1 MMGRRELIVSAAV
14 MLVWIGATGAFAH
27 EHFRVI
33 GTITKLETKQFEVK
47 QQDGKRMTIYV
58 DKKTKVS
65 RDKKPVAITALK
77 VGQSVV
83 VDAYG
88 DDESDLLALDIRI
101 VPPLPSASKK

>member
-1 MMGRRELIVSAAV
+1 MRTREFILGLVVMMVVG
-14 MLVWIGATGAFAH
+14 IGGSGAFAH

-33 GTITKLETKQFEVK
+33 GTITKLDTKQFEVK
-47 QQDGKRMTIYV
+47 DKTGKLWTIYL

-65 RDKKPVAITALK
+65 RDKKPVAVAALK
-77 VGQSVV
+77 IGQSVV

-101 VPPLPSASKK
+101 VPPLAAEPKK

>member
-1 MMGRRELIVSAAV
+1 MGRRGFMLGLVVMIAAAGVSR
-14 MLVWIGATGAFAH
+14 GFAH

-33 GTITKLETKQFEVK
+33 GTITKLDAKQFEVK
-47 QQDGKRMTIYV
+47 EKSGKLMTIYV

-65 RDKKPVAITALK
+65 RDKKPVAIAALK

-101 VPPLPSASKK
+101 VPPIATSTTK

>member
-1 MMGRRELIVSAAV
+1 MGRREFILGLVVTIAAV
-14 MLVWIGATGAFAH
+14 GTSSAFAH

-33 GTITKLETKQFEVK
+33 GTITKLDSKQFEVK
-47 QQDGKRMTIYV
+47 DKTGKLWTIYL

-65 RDKKPVAITALK
+65 RDKKPVAVSTLK
-77 VGQSVV
+77 IGQSVV

-101 VPPLPSASKK
+101 VPPIATPTTK